1 MLNNHQ
7 RAHIKLIS
15 VLCLLLLG
23 SKPAMADTTHAG
35 VGHYNFRG
43 NVIITPC
50 QIAPGSETVAV
61 DFKQISVKEL
71 YSASKSKPLPFS
83 IHLVNC
89 STAVFNAVTVTFDGT
104 ENTNL
109 PEHLAINI
117 KSDASGIGVGLL
129 DYNDTP
135 IKLNTPSLAQN
146 LTDNNTELK
155 FKAYVEAEPDALS
168 NETITYGNFY
178 STAYYTL
185 SYQ

>member
-7 RAHIKLIS
+7 KLYIKCLS
-15 VLCLLLLG
+15 TLCLFFFG
-23 SKPAMADTTHAG
+23 CEGVMANVSPINTG
-35 VGHYNFRG
+35 NYSFRG

-50 QIAPGSETVAV
+50 QIAPGSEKVAV

-71 YSASKSKPLPFS
+71 YTSSKSKPLPFS

-104 ENTNL
+104 ENANL

-117 KSDASGIGVGLL
+117 KSEASGIGIGLL
-129 DYNDTP
+129 NNNDTP
-135 IKLNTPSLAQN
+135 IKLSTPSLAQN

-155 FKAYVEAEPDALS
+155 FKAYVEAEPDALN

-185 SYQ
+185 NYQ